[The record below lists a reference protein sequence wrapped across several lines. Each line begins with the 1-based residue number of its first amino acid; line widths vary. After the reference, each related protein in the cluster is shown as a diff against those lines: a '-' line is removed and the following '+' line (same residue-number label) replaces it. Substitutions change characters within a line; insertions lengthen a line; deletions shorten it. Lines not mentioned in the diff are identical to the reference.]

1 MFLRPELCSGRDHV
15 GQERRSIS
23 VKAPPSA
30 PAHFRMGVDRGASCH
45 TSTNH
50 TEHVSVA
57 SSAGSKGNKVSGPG
71 TLALGQYIS
80 GIRLLNLNTAIT
92 EQVNGNSTT

>member
-1 MFLRPELCSGRDHV
+1 MGVTGVPASFGGWLGGRGSL

-30 PAHFRMGVDRGASCH
+30 PAHFRMGVDRGGASCH

-71 TLALGQYIS
+71 TL
-80 GIRLLNLNTAIT
+80 N
-92 EQVNGNSTT
+92 VV